1 MWQSWETQF
10 SFLENV
16 NNNTQHGIVW
26 RRKWKETAGPAR
38 DACHRWGILSTWTYH
53 SSHCLPFELFL
64 QLALTLGVSNPA
76 AVCSV
81 GRALRGQSSPGRGRT
96 QRSPGRLWLRPAC
109 DSFVLPSRGDL
120 GTGSDH
126 IRNLTWGQQVAQ
138 HSVKVR
144 HFPRPR
150 GGPCVHRIVV
160 GMDALCAE
168 RCQGQPVFSEPRTV
182 ASWQC
187 RWEGALSRKTR
198 FFCG

>member
-1 MWQSWETQF
+1 MKGDSGARTRCLPQVRHSEHVDLSLFALFTVRII
-10 SFLENV
+10 S
-16 NNNTQHGIVW
+16 
-26 RRKWKETAGPAR
+26 PAR
-38 DACHRWGILSTWTYH
+38 PDS
-53 SSHCLPFELFL
+53 
-64 QLALTLGVSNPA
+64 LGVSNPA
-76 AVCSV
+76 ALCSV

-187 RWEGALSRKTR
+187 R
-198 FFCG
+198 